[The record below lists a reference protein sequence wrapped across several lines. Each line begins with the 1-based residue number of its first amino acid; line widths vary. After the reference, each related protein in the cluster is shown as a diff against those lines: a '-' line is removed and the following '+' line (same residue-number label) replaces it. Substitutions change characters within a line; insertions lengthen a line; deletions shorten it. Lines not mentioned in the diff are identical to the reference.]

1 MIRVLFI
8 CHKDNPIIVPVSWVK
23 NNEFSI
29 LEKDYIGLT
38 WNHLIRSVI
47 EYMGGQAK
55 LSDIA
60 DMLKEH
66 PKAKKNNHYRERI
79 RATVYEHSSDY
90 INKGN
95 GVYALVY

>member
-1 MIRVLFI
+1 
-8 CHKDNPIIVPVSWVK
+8 
-23 NNEFSI
+23 
-29 LEKDYIGLT
+29 
-38 WNHLIRSVI
+38 
-47 EYMGGQAK
+47 MGGQAK